1 MSTTATGTKADGAK
15 PDYTIIPLEVLDGV
29 ARVRAF
35 GGAKYGLWNFQG
47 GMPWRRPV
55 AAALRHIFKWCM
67 GEDRDPESG
76 EHHLDHAI
84 TTLMLAR
91 YYTLHRPDLDDRPG
105 GPAADKRGTP
115 DDPAKAPVDAP
126 QDAGPKT
133 GGAGLVLP
141 GPREAAAQ
149 RLRSG
154 FAVGDRVEYVGSN
167 PNRQGMRGVVEGEHP
182 IHAGLLIRFEGAYGQ
197 ALVLVSKDDLRPY
210 VSEASCGENR
220 K

>member
-15 PDYTIIPLEVLDGV
+15 PDHTIIPLEVLDGV

-67 GEDRDPESG
+67 GEDHDPESG

-115 DDPAKAPVDAP
+115 DDPAKAPVEAP
-126 QDAGPKT
+126 QAPT
-133 GGAGLVLP
+133 RTPP
-141 GPREAAAQ
+141 GPRDDPAWPKEPPT
-149 RLRSG
+149 RYG
-154 FAVGDRVEYVGSN
+154 YGVGDLVEYVGLHK
-167 PNRQGMRGVVEGEHP
+167 PWVGKRGVVRAVQP
-182 IHAGLLIRFEGAYGQ
+182 
-197 ALVLVSKDDLRPY
+197 VLTIELEDLGTIGGRIAIEDCDVLGTIRPY
-210 VSEASCGENR
+210 VSEGSCGENR